1 MDTDQPAGSPHV
13 AFNVL
18 QSPALCGAILI
29 LFEHGKKARLSE
41 MIISFETPDCSKKP
55 CAAFL
60 RSEPKIILISVAN
73 AQVGSTKSS
82 RKIFINVKFIET
94 SLIALCL
101 AHQIFVLS
109 DPVTEYAKWFCCLT
123 NL

>member
-1 MDTDQPAGSPHV
+1 MDTDHPARSPHV

-18 QSPALCGAILI
+18 QFPALCGAILI

-41 MIISFETPDCSKKP
+41 IIISFETPDCSKKP

-60 RSEPKIILISVAN
+60 
-73 AQVGSTKSS
+73 QVGSTKSS
-82 RKIFINVKFIET
+82 RKIFIFVKFIET

-101 AHQIFVLS
+101 AHQIFVLP